1 MEAKTLKNFFDN
13 EAGVVRHAGDV
24 FECTPSRFSAIN
36 SALKGYV
43 EAVEKEEEQKEEQ
56 TQPKARRFGK

>member
-13 EAGVVRHAGDV
+13 EACVVRHAGDV

-43 EAVEKEEEQKEEQ
+43 EAVKKEEEQKEAQ
-56 TQPKARRFGK
+56 TQPKIKGFRK